1 MVASRT
7 GVVPIQEYERVK
19 LMNKQL
25 LQDNTD
31 LKIQVSHL
39 QKQLSLLKEASFNV
53 N

>member
-1 MVASRT
+1 MVPSRT
-7 GVVPIQEYERVK
+7 GVVSLQEYERVK

-25 LQDNTD
+25 LQENTD

-39 QKQLSLLKEASFNV
+39 QKQLSLLKEASFDV